1 MDIVPE
7 IFFDQ
12 NIFPSVFGASL
23 AGLTVIHDDTVFAT
37 LDLFRTI
44 VTHDCLRD
52 EVTEPEY
59 TKWATLIRGV
69 VRNQGYQLTGYLLSG
84 MIGDFPEDAIQN
96 VVSIFRVITTM
107 FPEEMLQWLSGVL
120 GELPGVSAPNQAKSQ
135 FLMDLTEYVVLP
147 LTGRES
153 SHLYVSS
160 AVNARNYDK
169 VKYSIL
175 TFNRVTRKVRDRRR
189 LPV

>member
-1 MDIVPE
+1 MCAVVQDFVQLLLQLVELTPD

-12 NIFPSVFGASL
+12 NIFPAVFGASL

-37 LDLFRTI
+37 LDLFRMI
-44 VTHDCLRD
+44 ATHDCLGD
-52 EVTEPEY
+52 EVVQPEY

-84 MIGDFPEDAIQN
+84 MLGDFPEDAIQN

-120 GELPGVSAPNQAKSQ
+120 GELPATTAPNQAKSQ
-135 FLMDLTEYVVLP
+135 FLMDLTEYVI
-147 LTGRES
+147 S
-153 SHLYVSS
+153 SL
-160 AVNARNYDK
+160 
-169 VKYSIL
+169 I
-175 TFNRVTRKVRDRRR
+175 TFS
-189 LPV
+189 